1 MQFCQCPP
9 TPSSNNLRNADK
21 AGVLIDMDKDN
32 SADTAFDLDKV
43 DPQLVVVMHLPVVT
57 FVWLVLRIDI
67 G

>member
-1 MQFCQCPP
+1 
-9 TPSSNNLRNADK
+9 LRNADK

-32 SADTAFDLDKV
+32 SADTAFDLDKA

-57 FVWLVLRIDI
+57 LVWLVLRIDI